1 LFSQVAVGVQVALAD
16 ATGLAGEAEGYGA
29 QIQRPHRDSADDTR
43 TTIADFDDPPPF

>member
-1 LFSQVAVGVQVALAD
+1 MGCKWRFAD